1 MRRREALLT
10 LALFTLADAA
20 GCGTGRDGLRVVAVW
35 NGWELTQFHDVLNAF
50 SRRGP
55 WKVSLLSAGN
65 DLGAL
70 VGNRVAKTAV
80 PDVALVQQPQLV
92 AAARRRLVPLG
103 PAPGVPA
110 DWTRLLTFDDQV
122 YGSWFKVAHKSL
134 VWYRPDMVAREPAD
148 WDDWVAL
155 CRDMAGQ
162 GRPPLALGAADGWVL
177 TDWFENALLSIDP
190 ETYGRLA
197 GGAALW
203 RHPSVAAALAR
214 IGEMWSIPGVFA
226 GGPRRALLNQFD
238 GALVDV
244 FEHGSAAMVAGAD
257 FYYPIIRRNGS
268 APARWFRFPNRPGE
282 HRPLLAG
289 GDAAVLLRPASAAGR
304 ALIAWLGSPEA
315 VRPWASK
322 GGLLSLDPRVND
334 YPGDLSRLAAE
345 IRQDTTE
352 GVTFDLSDQLGHKL
366 AGSDGH
372 GTWRIFQ
379 EFFAAVAGRPS
390 AVAAAVHRTV
400 AALDSVSRGAS

>member
-1 MRRREALLT
+1 MRRREVLSA
-10 LALFTLADAA
+10 LALGTLSGAA
-20 GCGTGRDGLRVVAVW
+20 GCGTGRAGLRVVAVW
-35 NGWELTQFHDVLNAF
+35 NGWELTQFHDVLAAF

-55 WKVSLLSAGN
+55 WRVSLLSAGN
-65 DLGAL
+65 DIGAL
-70 VGNRVAKTAV
+70 LGNRVARTAA
-80 PDVALVQQPQLV
+80 PDVALVQRPQLV
-92 AAARRRLVPLG
+92 AAARRRLVPLD
-103 PAPGVPA
+103 PAAGVPA
-110 DWTRLLTFDDQV
+110 GWTRLLGFDGRV

-134 VWYRPDMVAREPAD
+134 VWYRPDLVRREPES
-148 WDDWVAL
+148 WDEWVAL
-155 CRDMAGQ
+155 CREMALR
-162 GRPPLALGAADGWVL
+162 GRPPLAVGAADGWVL

-190 ETYGRLA
+190 VTYGRLA

-214 IGEMWSIPGVFA
+214 LGEMWSIPGVLA
-226 GGPRRALLNQFD
+226 GGPRRALLTQYD

-244 FEHGSAAMVAGAD
+244 FQHGSAAMVPGAD

-304 ALIAWLGSPEA
+304 ALVSWLASPEA
-315 VRPWASK
+315 VRPWAAK

-334 YPGDLSRLAAE
+334 YPGDLGRLAAE
-345 IRQDTTE
+345 IRQDTA
-352 GVTFDLSDQLGHKL
+352 GSVSFDLSDQLGGRL

-379 EFFAAVAGRPS
+379 DFFSGVAERPAAVGAAVA
-390 AVAAAVHRTV
+390 ATV
-400 AALDSVSRGAS
+400 DALDRTSRGAR

>member
-1 MRRREALLT
+1 MRRREALST
-10 LALFTLADAA
+10 LALLTLA

-35 NGWELTQFHDVLNAF
+35 NGWELTQFRDVLNAF
-50 SRRGP
+50 SRRGS

-65 DLGAL
+65 DIGAL
-70 VGNRVAKTAV
+70 VGNRVAKTAA
-80 PDVALVQQPQLV
+80 PDVALVQRPQLV
-92 AAARRRLVPLG
+92 AAARRRLVPLD
-103 PAPGVPA
+103 PVPGVPA
-110 DWTRLLTFDDQV
+110 DWTRLLTFDGQV
-122 YGSWFKVAHKSL
+122 HGSWFKVAHKSL
-134 VWYRPDMVAREPAD
+134 VWYRPDMLAREPVD

-155 CRDMAGQ
+155 CRDMAGR

-190 ETYGRLA
+190 GTYGRLA

-203 RHPSVAAALAR
+203 GHPSVAAALAR

-226 GGPRRALLNQFD
+226 GGRRRALLTQYD

-244 FEHGSAAMVAGAD
+244 FAHGSAAMVPGAD
-257 FYYPIIRRNGS
+257 FYYPIIRQNGS
-268 APARWFRFPNRPGE
+268 APARWFRFPHRPGE
-282 HRPLLAG
+282 QRPLLTA

-304 ALIAWLGSPEA
+304 ALIAWLASPDA
-315 VRPWASK
+315 ARPWASK

-345 IRQDTTE
+345 IRQDTPG
-352 GVTFDLSDQLGHKL
+352 GVTFDLSDQLGGRL
-366 AGSDGH
+366 TGSDGR

-379 EFFAAVAGRPS
+379 EFFAAVAERPS
-390 AVAAAVHRTV
+390 AVAAAVRRAV
-400 AALDSVSRGAS
+400 AALDGASRRPS